1 MGAAFAAVEL
11 MAVAAQAQEVTTFGP
26 GSYTYTVPAG
36 VTRVKVRVVG
46 GGGGTGDDFNRTEN
60 GNGGAARIID
70 AIVNV
75 SPGTVVSGTVG
86 SGGKAGYIDSG
97 GAGGTGTG
105 RGGSGGSTAT
115 LSGGSPGGGGG
126 GGSSLALGSTVIL
139 KAGGG
144 GGGGGGAGADYVNP
158 VYDPEHGGN
167 AGVPTSSANCNG
179 SGNGGSAAYRE
190 NGENN
195 PKNGGGGGG
204 GGGGYT
210 GGSAGSG
217 YPYNASNNGTASTGG
232 GSCRSSQ
239 GGLFETISWSLTTPS
254 SGTWDNGADGYV
266 QITELKPSLTK
277 KFSASSVKKGET
289 FTLTFTLANP
299 ADAAAQTGLAFI
311 DTLPSGLVLAGTPA
325 ASQCEGSVSVTD
337 GNKISFSGGKLAAGP
352 SSCTVTAQ
360 VTTAE
365 TQGPATCANASTT
378 NGPGNISGLSAN
390 LANGVTNQCVSVRST
405 AVLTKAFGASSIGR
419 DATTALTFTLTKPST
434 LAAQTGLAF
443 TDTLPSG
450 LVLASTPTA
459 SQCGGGTVEGTAG
472 GGTIKFS
479 GGSLPLSTNSCT
491 VTVTVKAAATQ
502 GPAQCGNASTTN
514 GKGNISGLSDN
525 LANGVTSQCLAITSA
540 APTLTIAK
548 VSEGGTGT
556 FGFKGTAA
564 NGNGFPTDGSY
575 SVTTTAAGTS
585 ATGPQVTLAAAG
597 VATAIE
603 ETLAPGWQLAGARCE
618 DLNWQQT
625 GNPPGK
631 AIGSVAGGRTLT
643 IPAANAK
650 EGAKLSCTFTN
661 RFVGFTL
668 SGRVIGDN
676 GAGGGT
682 AHDGVRGGAEAGL
695 GGVPV
700 RFTDC
705 GATTVASTLT
715 AGDGTFSLP
724 LAGPAAGASVCV
736 VRDAVTD
743 LTGVS
748 GKAGNTGGTVATPGY
763 DAVAFTLAANSS
775 YSGVVFGAIANPAL
789 ATDGTASV
797 APGATVFLAHRY
809 SATTTGNVS
818 FSIANATGQP
828 GLSAFTYTLMRDADC
843 SGTLEASEPAV
854 SGAIGVAAGDEVCLI
869 VRVQASAGAAAGAA
883 LEYDVTAETALSG
896 TLAVLAALT
905 DHDVVTVS
913 GGGTI
918 TLVKRVRNVTS
929 GSGFAVTSAG
939 GPGDILEYRITFTN
953 PSAEA
958 VSNVSVYDE
967 TPAYTS
973 LAVPP
978 GATVVATPSGMN
990 CTMVV
995 PAGGGS
1001 NGYTGPLQWKCTGT
1015 MPPGGTGRV
1024 AFRAKIAD

>member
-1 MGAAFAAVEL
+1 MPVRKGAGKAAVWAGAAL
-11 MAVAAQAQEVTTFGP
+11 AVAQILAHAGP
-26 GSYTYTVPAG
+26 SRAEQFAVGNSKYTVPAG
-36 VTRVKVRVVG
+36 VTRVKVKLAG
-46 GGGGTGDDFNRTEN
+46 GGGGSGGADGNAFPGGAGGRGHVVEATLSVTDGQVIDLYVAAGGKGGASGAKNSGGGSGASYGFGLG
-60 GNGGAARIID
+60 GNGA
-70 AIVNV
+70 N
-75 SPGTVVSGTVG
+75 
-86 SGGKAGYIDSG
+86 
-97 GAGGTGTG
+97 AGGTGT
-105 RGGSGGSTAT
+105 SGG
-115 LSGGSPGGGGG
+115 GGGGG
-126 GGSSLALGSTVIL
+126 GGSVLGLFSPSANSTL
-139 KAGGG
+139 WMLRAGGG
-144 GGGGGGAGADYVNP
+144 GGGGGSARIAIPAGGDAVSAVSMATCDLYSNGGAG
-158 VYDPEHGGN
+158 EFK
-167 AGVPTSSANCNG
+167 
-179 SGNGGSAAYRE
+179 SGDT
-190 NGENN
+190 
-195 PKNGGGGGG
+195 GGGGGG
-204 GGGGYT
+204 GGGRYGGT
-210 GGSAGSG
+210 G
-217 YPYNASNNGTASTGG
+217 GTASID
-232 GSCRSSQ
+232 GSASSRIAGTPSQ
-239 GGLFETISWSLTTPS
+239 GGTSCQTSSTDQFASGPTWSY
-254 SGTWDNGADGYV
+254 GASAAASTKDGPDGYA
-266 QITELKPSLTK
+266 IIEPFPFLTK
-277 KFSASSVKKGET
+277 AFSAASMKEGESV
-289 FTLTFTLANP
+289 TLTFTLTNP
-299 ADAAAQTGLAFI
+299 EAGIAQTGLSFT
-311 DTLPSGLVLAGTPA
+311 DTLSGGLVLTGAPTTTCGGT
-325 ASQCEGSVSVTD
+325 VTVTED
-337 GNKISFSGGKLAAGP
+337 KKKISLSGGSLLAAPLGGG
-352 SSCTVTAQ
+352 SKTCTVTAM
-360 VTTAE
+360 VTTAAS
-365 TQGPATCANASTT
+365 QGPVECTDTNTTTT
-378 NGPGNISGLSAN
+378 NGRANVSGLSAN
-390 LANGVTNQCVSVRST
+390 LTNAVTRQCV
-405 AVLTKAFGASSIGR
+405 
-419 DATTALTFTLTKPST
+419 
-434 LAAQTGLAF
+434 
-443 TDTLPSG
+443 
-450 LVLASTPTA
+450 
-459 SQCGGGTVEGTAG
+459 
-472 GGTIKFS
+472 
-479 GGSLPLSTNSCT
+479 
-491 VTVTVKAAATQ
+491 
-502 GPAQCGNASTTN
+502 
-514 GKGNISGLSDN
+514 
-525 LANGVTSQCLAITSA
+525 AITPGR
-540 APTLTIAK
+540 PTVTIAK
-548 VSEGGTGT
+548 VSEGRTGT
-556 FGFKGTAA
+556 FTFKGTSAS
-564 NGNGFPTDGSY
+564 GNGFPTDGSY
-575 SVTTTAAGTS
+575 SVATTAAGTS

-597 VATAIE
+597 VGTAIE
-603 ETLAPGWQLAGARCE
+603 ETLAPGWRLTAARCE
-618 DLNWQQT
+618 DLNWQQS
-625 GNPPGK
+625 GNPRGK
-631 AIGSVAGGRTLT
+631 AIGSVSDGRTLT
-643 IPAANAK
+643 IPAANAR

-661 RFVGFTL
+661 SFVGFTL

-682 AHDGVRGGAEAGL
+682 AHNGLRDGGEAGL

-705 GATTVASTLT
+705 GATTFAGTLT